1 MKLFNDN
8 VEERYALA
16 IERIKEIAEEP
27 GLKTEG
33 FADYFK
39 CIAAFILKMDK
50 LAIDLKAD
58 AYKDY
63 SLEKCIEL
71 NTGLYEDVIGKA
83 YETSYANPAYAASKL
98 GLSEGR
104 LLSFLYVEI
113 RGMIVY
119 AYEGRM
125 AEMTALMELF
135 FEVYCIFEST

>member
-1 MKLFNDN
+1 MFNDN

-27 GLKTEG
+27 GLKTDG

-50 LAIDLKAD
+50 LAADLKAD
-58 AYKDY
+58 VFRDY
-63 SLEKCIEL
+63 SLEEYKNL

-98 GLSEGR
+98 GLSEGFCH
-104 LLSFLYVEI
+104 SFTL
-113 RGMIVY
+113 R
-119 AYEGRM
+119 
-125 AEMTALMELF
+125 
-135 FEVYCIFEST
+135 

>member
-63 SLEKCIEL
+63 SLEKCI
-71 NTGLYEDVIGKA
+71 
-83 YETSYANPAYAASKL
+83 
-98 GLSEGR
+98 
-104 LLSFLYVEI
+104 
-113 RGMIVY
+113 
-119 AYEGRM
+119 
-125 AEMTALMELF
+125 
-135 FEVYCIFEST
+135 

>member
-50 LAIDLKAD
+50 LVNDLKAD

-63 SLEKCIEL
+63 SLEKCIE
-71 NTGLYEDVIGKA
+71 
-83 YETSYANPAYAASKL
+83 
-98 GLSEGR
+98 
-104 LLSFLYVEI
+104 
-113 RGMIVY
+113 
-119 AYEGRM
+119 
-125 AEMTALMELF
+125 
-135 FEVYCIFEST
+135 